1 MNKVFLIAKREYL
14 SRVRKKSFLLM
25 TILAPV
31 LITIFYGLIFY
42 FAINRDIG
50 SSKKDIYVIDEG
62 KQYANQL
69 KSNNQVNFII
79 GDTVIYNPT
88 IFLVQTSFYGILTI
102 HDTNYQVK
110 PKVTLISKDEV
121 SLSTISQIEKQL
133 TDIIK
138 TVRLKASGIDESVLK
153 IVEKTS
159 VSVQASKATSTV
171 IKDSNVGA
179 NTIIGYV
186 GAIIIYFF
194 IFLYGVQIMRGV
206 IEEKSNR
213 IVEVIISSVKP
224 FELMLGKISGI
235 ALVGLTQFAIWVILG
250 AVFSGNVSGL
260 ILASMENNVALEQ
273 LNKSPDAGEIGG
285 ILVGLSGFDFSYY
298 ISMFVFY
305 FLGGYLFYGSLFA
318 AVGSAVDNET
328 DTQQFMFPLTLPLI
342 FSLVIAQSAITSDPH
357 GSLAVWLSI
366 IPFTSPIVMMVR
378 LPFIEPGWQLWI
390 SMISLIAGFIF
401 TTYVA
406 SRIYRI
412 GILMYGQKP
421 SYKKIWKWM
430 FNS

>member
-260 ILASMENNVALEQ
+260 ILAGMENNAALEQ
-273 LNKSPDAGEIGG
+273 LNKSSDAGEIGG

>member
-260 ILASMENNVALEQ
+260 ILAGMENNVALEQ

-401 TTYVA
+401 TTYLA